1 MNTNFEKS
9 LAELLKHE
17 GGFVNHP
24 SDPGGATNLGVTQA
38 VWEDWIDRTVT
49 EENMKA
55 LTPAKVAP
63 LYKELYW
70 DRIKGDKLPSGVD
83 YCVFDAAVNSGV
95 SRAVK
100 WLQTAAGTAADGAI
114 GPATLS
120 AVEAQQPDALVKAYC
135 ATRLKFLQGLPTWA
149 TFGRGWGRRVAEV
162 EAAALLL
169 LTKNDDRSRTPGDA
183 TPT

>member
-1 MNTNFEKS
+1 MRENFEKS

-38 VWEDWIDRTVT
+38 VWEDWIDRSVS

-63 LYKELYW
+63 LYREMYW
-70 DRIKGDKLPSGVD
+70 DRIKADKLPSGVD

-95 SRAVK
+95 SRAAK
-100 WLQTAAGTAADGAI
+100 WLQTTVGAVADGAI
-114 GPATLS
+114 GEQTLKQVLLTNPLMIIDKYS
-120 AVEAQQPDALVKAYC
+120 SN
-135 ATRLKFLQGLPTWA
+135 RLAFLQRRETWP
-149 TFGRGWGRRVAEV
+149 TFGKGWERRVEEV
-162 EAAALLL
+162 RATAL
-169 LTKNDDRSRTPGDA
+169 KMCGG
-183 TPT
+183 

>member
-1 MNTNFEKS
+1 MNTNFDACFNH
-9 LAELLKHE
+9 LIKHE

-38 VWEDWIDRTVT
+38 VWEDWIDRSVS

-63 LYKELYW
+63 LYREMYW

-95 SRAVK
+95 SRAAK
-100 WLQTAAGTAADGAI
+100 WLQTTVGAVADGMIGEQTLKQVLLTNPQMVIDKYSAI
-114 GPATLS
+114 
-120 AVEAQQPDALVKAYC
+120 
-135 ATRLKFLQGLPTWA
+135 RLEFLKGRSTWP
-149 TFGRGWGRRVAEV
+149 TFGKGWERRVEEV
-162 EAAALLL
+162 RVTAL
-169 LTKNDDRSRTPGDA
+169 KMCGG
-183 TPT
+183 

>member
-1 MNTNFEKS
+1 VNTNFEKS

-38 VWEDWIDRTVT
+38 VWEDWIDRTVS
-49 EENMKA
+49 EENMRA

-95 SRAVK
+95 SRAAK
-100 WLQTAAGTAADGAI
+100 WLQTTVGAVADGMIGEQTLKQVLLTNPLMVIDKYSAI
-114 GPATLS
+114 
-120 AVEAQQPDALVKAYC
+120 
-135 ATRLKFLQGLPTWA
+135 RLEFLKGRSTWP
-149 TFGRGWGRRVAEV
+149 TFGRGWERRVEEV
-162 EAAALLL
+162 RATAL
-169 LTKNDDRSRTPGDA
+169 KMCGG
-183 TPT
+183 